1 MAAEIAAD
9 ERAEETVGESDE
21 RHDQRNVNAFD
32 KCEHTGVASQFIAEL
47 GKGLQTFLGLGHKV
61 GIALEGAEAHG
72 VVDVGD
78 GNAVSA
84 QLLTEEHI
92 FIAIIAET
100 LIKGVGEH
108 QVATDEEIG
117 CVEIAIGILL
127 ATLCSMI
134 LLSSFLITIAEIV
147 FEGIWIAAY
156 TDTTIND
163 LC

>member
-1 MAAEIAAD
+1 M
-9 ERAEETVGESDE
+9 ERA
-21 RHDQRNVNAFD
+21 
-32 KCEHTGVASQFIAEL
+32 K
-47 GKGLQTFLGLGHKV
+47 TFLSLGYKV
-61 GIALEGAEAHG
+61 GIALEGAEAHR

-78 GNAVSA
+78 GNVVSA
-84 QLLTEEHI
+84 QLLTEEHV

-108 QVATDEEIG
+108 QVAADEEIG
-117 CVEIAIGILL
+117 SMEIAIGILL

-134 LLSSFLITIAEIV
+134 LLSSFLIAIAEIV